1 MEENNT
7 TLRDRVMD
15 ALRSKACMKQN
26 VYARIIACYKELESV
41 IEEVAGELGTE
52 VRGLDERLKVSF
64 DRRSDTACELR
75 VAGDVI
81 AFSMHTNVF
90 RLERAH
96 HLWQSSYLQKD
107 EMRGYF
113 GMVNMYNFLSDS
125 LVFGRER
132 DLGYLVA
139 RLFLNN
145 EGHFFMLGKKR
156 LGTLYNDLA
165 GATLD
170 RTILREMVLA
180 VIEHV
185 IDFDLLVPPYDQVSE
200 VTVGEMRML
209 YAAQQVSTGKRLG
222 FRFQAEAED
231 IS

>member
-145 EGHFFMLGKKR
+145 EGHIFMQGKKR